1 MIQLTPE
8 NKKKLKE
15 DLKIVLILSLGTLVV
30 CLYTML
36 MGV

>member
-15 DLKIVLILSLGTLVV
+15 DLKIILILTLGTLVV
-30 CLYTML
+30 CLYVQL
-36 MGV
+36 MS